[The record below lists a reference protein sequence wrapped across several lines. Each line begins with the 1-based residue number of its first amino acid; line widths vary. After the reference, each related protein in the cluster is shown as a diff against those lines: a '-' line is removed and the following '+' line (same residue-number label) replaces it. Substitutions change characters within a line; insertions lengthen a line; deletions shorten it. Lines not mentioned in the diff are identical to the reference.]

1 MSCVNSPLGL
11 PIHGTQVASNRSAH
25 INPQLVVGAGREEAS
40 ADRRG
45 QIPTLPSSADPRVAG
60 DVPGLQVDLPEQS
73 FDLQIRG
80 RAIDSPA
87 VMTRKT
93 SSQSSTDS
101 RQILPPTR
109 AKPGA
114 GFSVASPSIARSNQI
129 VAG

>member
-60 DVPGLQVDLPEQS
+60 DVPGLQVDVPEQS

-87 VMTRKT
+87 VMTR
-93 SSQSSTDS
+93 
-101 RQILPPTR
+101 
-109 AKPGA
+109 
-114 GFSVASPSIARSNQI
+114 
-129 VAG
+129 